1 MNKVKVV
8 LWGREFDIAVS
19 YSCYPGEEITQIQKD
34 ALTEFC
40 VKENPADSML
50 NELKQYVIKTADGK
64 LEGTNIENIFKYVIP
79 KSLYIPRSPKK
90 MVAVICN
97 YKFDMENGIAV
108 VFENE
113 KLKQIGTQD
122 IIL

>member
-19 YSCYPGEEITQIQKD
+19 YSCYPGEEITQVQKE
-34 ALTEFC
+34 ALADFC
-40 VKENPADSML
+40 AIERPVDNML
-50 NELKQYVIKTADGK
+50 DDLKKYVNKTAEGN
-64 LEGTNIENIFKYVIP
+64 LEGTNIENIFKYVMP
-79 KSLYIPRSPKK
+79 KSLYVPRSTKK
-90 MVAVICN
+90 MIAVICN

-108 VFENE
+108 VFENG

>member
-1 MNKVKVV
+1 MNKVKMV

-19 YSCYPGEEITQIQKD
+19 YSCYPGEEVTQVQKD
-34 ALTEFC
+34 AFANFC
-40 VKENPADSML
+40 AMKCPMDSML
-50 NELKQYVIKTADGK
+50 VELKKYVYNTSDGR
-64 LEGTNIENIFKYVIP
+64 LDGINIENIFKYVMP
-79 KSLYIPRSPKK
+79 KSLYVPRSSKK
-90 MVAVICN
+90 TIAVICN

-108 VFENE
+108 VFEDE

>member
-8 LWGREFDIAVS
+8 LWGREFNIVVS
-19 YSCYPGEEITQIQKD
+19 YSCYPGEVITQVQKD

-40 VKENPADSML
+40 TQQNPVDGML
-50 NELKQYVIKTADGK
+50 DELKQYVINTSDGK
-64 LEGTNIENIFKYVIP
+64 LESTNIDNIFKYVMP
-79 KSLYIPRSPKK
+79 QSLYIPRSPKK

-108 VFENE
+108 VFENGE
-113 KLKQIGTQD
+113 FKQIGAQD